1 MSQELTAPPTVQE
14 DPIGTAL
21 IAAGVTSAAI
31 EQLAKDYGEL
41 AQLTEITSDEQ
52 RDVVHRAQMA
62 HRDIRVAV
70 VAALKE
76 EREQAIRYQK
86 FVVSEEKRI
95 VGTIEKTEL
104 PLKKLKDDWDHKAEL
119 KALEEAKKWA
129 ERMNLRKQ
137 AAFDIGYY
145 FNGAHYLLDREN
157 GEPPWVLAEDQIG
170 GLAMSDETLYAL
182 LEAQAAELKMT
193 REIKAEAEAK
203 AQEEREAQAAAA
215 KAEAD
220 RLAAA
225 QAEIERREKEMA
237 EKERQMNAK
246 VNEVRKNELIAV
258 GCGTYVDRGVE
269 VVGVPNGI
277 GGWGHV
283 FDVSDLSLFPEEN
296 WTKTVQMCKE
306 EKGSYEESARLR
318 EEEARVRRE
327 KEERERIA
335 REDRMKAEAEERGR
349 QAEAARQAQAREAE
363 EKEKVRLAQEQA
375 EKALQASDKEKVIAF
390 NNKLLDLCEA
400 VPELKSAI
408 GQHAMRTLTKQ
419 LSDIMTMLAKLEL

>member
-225 QAEIERREKEMA
+225 QAEIERREKEMQA
-237 EKERQMNAK
+237 REAAMNAK
-246 VNEVRKNELIAV
+246 VNEARKNELLAMGCEV
-258 GCGTYVDRGVE
+258 GDLY
-269 VVGVPNGI
+269 VGVRAADGKFMDI
-277 GGWGHV
+277 LQ
-283 FDVSDLSLFPEEN
+283 DVTRLYVRSDAEWESD
-296 WTKTVQMCKE
+296 KAQYA
-306 EKGSYEESARLR
+306 EKIRQR
-318 EEEARVRRE
+318 DEEARVRRE
-327 KEERERIA
+327 QQEQERIA
-335 REDRMKAEAEERGR
+335 REEQLKAEA
-349 QAEAARQAQAREAE
+349 AQRAVEAE
-363 EKEKVRLAQEQA
+363 RLRIAQEQEA
-375 EKALQASDKEKVIAF
+375 KEKAQELLEEQEREKALQASDKEKVDSLAHS
-390 NNKLLDLCEA
+390 LYCEFIDMDPLP
-400 VPELKSAI
+400 VLKSAI
-408 GQHAMRTLTKQ
+408 GQAAMKSYAKQFRDIHASMVK
-419 LSDIMTMLAKLEL
+419 LSNEL